1 MSFFYEKRDYNYEA
15 FFVDMDFVPHMHEK
29 IEIMYV
35 CEGIVDTKIGNCQK
49 MMAPGELSIVFPDVI
64 HSYRRAGVP
73 NYLLTVIFDS
83 ALVENYKLLLS
94 SKQPEYP
101 FLAADQVHPDIIHA
115 FNTIVLDRY
124 WTYDQRLLQGYLY
137 VIMGQILN
145 CFNLIPREKPDFFL
159 PDLLTY
165 LSCHYMEN
173 LSLDD
178 LSHEFGISKYHIS
191 RCFSQKIGCSFTN
204 YLNALRIQNANKMLL
219 TTELPVTDISYQS
232 GFESLSTFY
241 RVFQQF
247 HGITPSEYKRNMKKS
262 YSLL

>member
-49 MMAPGELSIVFPDVI
+49 IMAPGELSIAFPDVI

-115 FNTIVLDRY
+115 VSYTHLD
-124 WTYDQRLLQGYLY
+124 
-137 VIMGQILN
+137 V
-145 CFNLIPREKPDFFL
+145 
-159 PDLLTY
+159 
-165 LSCHYMEN
+165 
-173 LSLDD
+173 
-178 LSHEFGISKYHIS
+178 
-191 RCFSQKIGCSFTN
+191 
-204 YLNALRIQNANKMLL
+204 
-219 TTELPVTDISYQS
+219 
-232 GFESLSTFY
+232 
-241 RVFQQF
+241 
-247 HGITPSEYKRNMKKS
+247 YKRQVSM
-262 YSLL
+262 